1 MNRATAVRCVAVQQE
16 APLSR
21 ASATEPDA
29 GLDVGDVRYIKLGE
43 KVNGQPKPS
52 KRGRYP
58 SATGRLT
65 MKPVREVTGRQ
76 SGTNC
81 GPWGETQRGS
91 VKVCGN

>member
-58 SATGRLT
+58 LATGRLT
-65 MKPVREVTGRQ
+65 MKPVREVTGKQ
-76 SGTNC
+76 CEANC
-81 GPWGETQRGS
+81 RRWDEAQQGP
-91 VKVCGN
+91 VKACGN